1 MINIYCNTK
10 AEVRV
15 QGNLLKQTE
24 EVVDIRQ
31 EEGRVRLQ
39 EKLNILVRYIA
50 LVQAHLKKVSNRMRR
65 DGF

>member
-1 MINIYCNTK
+1 M
-10 AEVRV
+10 